1 MSVSFRFSLS
11 ICNSYAIG
19 QDVAAAMHRGLLMSQ
34 AEKETRHAKLHS
46 VITTHTSQTWAMTL
60 VKLLL
65 GIVDSQGIARQTPVL
80 PTHRML
86 ERYSL
91 ATKRLFLLDYDVRSL
106 STFFFYCQQATTL

>member
-1 MSVSFRFSLS
+1 
-11 ICNSYAIG
+11 
-19 QDVAAAMHRGLLMSQ
+19 MSQ

-46 VITTHTSQTWAMTL
+46 VITTHTSKTWAMTL

-65 GIVDSQGIARQTPVL
+65 GIVDSQGVARQTPAL

-106 STFFFYCQQATTL
+106 SPFTFYILLTTRHHVYRVPWRPS

>member
-1 MSVSFRFSLS
+1 
-11 ICNSYAIG
+11 
-19 QDVAAAMHRGLLMSQ
+19 
-34 AEKETRHAKLHS
+34 
-46 VITTHTSQTWAMTL
+46 MTL

-65 GIVDSQGIARQTPVL
+65 GIVDSQGVARQTPAL

-106 STFFFYCQQATTL
+106 SPFTFYILLTTRHHVYRVPWRPS